1 VILGQNVIFQVV
13 KGFIIKTIK
22 KEWQRVNFP
31 YSNKKWMTISLAAVL
46 TTAIGA
52 GTLTAS
58 ANTATTEQ
66 TKATAS
72 ATAEQAKE
80 TTATAT
86 ETAAATDTKDQAAT
100 GSQAS
105 AANSTTEKAAA
116 APATTN
122 TTTNTTAPTTTTPAT
137 TTPATTTPATTTPAT
152 TAPSSTAA
160 EELTLE
166 KAIQQA
172 LESNATLVTARL
184 DAKNAD
190 INQMLSYK
198 TSAEMPADMIESLAA
213 AKGKYVNNAQL
224 EMTTKLNAMQVTAT
238 ESKIKLGAQQ
248 AYYNLIFALDD
259 LQLKKQSL
267 TRAQTQ
273 LKVAKAAFQVG
284 TKAKTDVL
292 QAEMGVAGAQ
302 ASLTSAQNA
311 VEVAR
316 MDLNDFEG
324 RCLTKNWKI
333 VSSNKETAPIKLTMK
348 QAEDQALA
356 KRIEMTK
363 VQEELK
369 LAELNVKLI
378 EEYSALSTLPGR
390 VARNNVEK
398 SKLAIDEQKRAIS
411 KEVSQAYLNLNA
423 AREAIDYQKTA
434 KDSAAESYRLTN
446 LRFENGLATTLEVIQ
461 AEEELSNR
469 ENQYQKAVLQY
480 NLAVVNFETAL
491 GN

>member
-1 VILGQNVIFQVV
+1 M
-13 KGFIIKTIK
+13 
-22 KEWQRVNFP
+22 NFP
-31 YSNKKWMTISLAAVL
+31 YSRKKWMSISLAAVL

-58 ANTATTEQ
+58 ANTPTTGQ
-66 TKATAS
+66 TG
-72 ATAEQAKE
+72 
-80 TTATAT
+80 TATA
-86 ETAAATDTKDQAAT
+86 AAA
-100 GSQAS
+100 
-105 AANSTTEKAAA
+105 
-116 APATTN
+116 
-122 TTTNTTAPTTTTPAT
+122 TPAT
-137 TTPATTTPATTTPAT
+137 TPANTTKPAT
-152 TAPSSTAA
+152 TAPAA
-160 EELTLE
+160 GVEELTLE
-166 KAIQQA
+166 KAVQQA
-172 LESNATLVTARL
+172 LDTNATLATARL

-190 INQMLSYK
+190 INQILSYK
-198 TSAEMPADMIESLAA
+198 SSADMPSDMIESLDA
-213 AKGKYVNNAQL
+213 AKAKYISNAQG
-224 EMTTKLNAMQVTAT
+224 EMTKKLNALQVNAT

-259 LQLKKQSL
+259 LELKKQSL
-267 TRAQTQ
+267 SRAQTQ
-273 LKVAKAAFQVG
+273 LKVAKAAFDVG

-292 QAEMGVAGAQ
+292 QAEMGLAGAQ
-302 ASLTSAQNA
+302 ANLTSAQNA

-316 MDLNDFEG
+316 MDLNDFLG
-324 RCLTKNWKI
+324 VDLTKQWKV
-333 VSSNKETAPIKLTMK
+333 VSVNKQTTPIKMTL
-348 QAEDQALA
+348 DQAVAEALT

-378 EEYSALSTLPGR
+378 EEYSALSTYQGR

-398 SKLAIDEQKRAIS
+398 AKLAIEEQKRTIT

-423 AREAIDYQKTA
+423 ALEAINYQKKA

-461 AEEELSNR
+461 AEEELSSR

-491 GN
+491 GK

>member
-1 VILGQNVIFQVV
+1 
-13 KGFIIKTIK
+13 
-22 KEWQRVNFP
+22 
-31 YSNKKWMTISLAAVL
+31 MTISLAAVL

-58 ANTATTEQ
+58 ANTSTTEQIKTTAAATTEQ
-66 TKATAS
+66 TKAT
-72 ATAEQAKE
+72 TAAGAETT
-80 TTATAT
+80 TTATDA
-86 ETAAATDTKDQAAT
+86 KDQTTA
-100 GSQAS
+100 GSQTP
-105 AANSTTEKAAA
+105 AANSNTDKTTTAS
-116 APATTN
+116 TTTNTN
-122 TTTNTTAPTTTTPAT
+122 TTTNTTPAT
-137 TTPATTTPATTTPAT
+137 TAPVTTTPAT

-160 EELTLE
+160 DQLTLE

-172 LESNATLVTARL
+172 LETNATLVTARL

-190 INQMLSYK
+190 LNQMLSYK
-198 TSAEMPADMIESLAA
+198 TSAEMPADMIESLSA
-213 AKGKYVNNAQL
+213 AKAKYVGNAQL

-238 ESKIKLGAQQ
+238 EGKIKLGAQQ
-248 AYYNLIFALDD
+248 AYYNLIFAQDD
-259 LQLKKQSL
+259 LELKKQSL

-316 MDLNDFEG
+316 MDLNDFLG
-324 RCLTKNWKI
+324 VDLTKSWKV
-333 VSSNKETAPIKLTMK
+333 VSSNKQTAPIKMTMQ

-356 KRIEMTK
+356 KRIELTK

-378 EEYSALSTLPGR
+378 EEYSALSSMQGR

-398 SKLAIDEQKRAIS
+398 SKMAIEEQKRSIT

-469 ENQYQKAVLQY
+469 ENQYQKAILQY

-491 GN
+491 GS

>member
-1 VILGQNVIFQVV
+1 M
-13 KGFIIKTIK
+13 
-22 KEWQRVNFP
+22 NFP

-66 TKATAS
+66 TTTTATATTEQ
-72 ATAEQAKE
+72 AKDTAAKE
-80 TTATAT
+80 TTATDAKTESSTAT
-86 ETAAATDTKDQAAT
+86 ETPAA
-100 GSQAS
+100 
-105 AANSTTEKAAA
+105 STT
-116 APATTN
+116 ATE
-122 TTTNTTAPTTTTPAT
+122 TTTTAPTTTTTA
-137 TTPATTTPATTTPAT
+137 PATTTPAT
-152 TAPSSTAA
+152 TAPSSSSV
-160 EELTLE
+160 EELTLD

-172 LESNATLVTARL
+172 LETNATLSTTRL

-198 TSAEMPADMIESLAA
+198 SSAEMPADMIESLAA
-213 AKGKYVNNAQL
+213 AKAKYVSNAQG
-224 EMTTKLNAMQVTAT
+224 EMTKKLNALQVTAT
-238 ESKIKLGAQQ
+238 EGKIKLGAQQ
-248 AYYNLIFALDD
+248 AYYNLIFAQDD
-259 LQLKKQSL
+259 LELKKQSL
-267 TRAQTQ
+267 SRAQTQ
-273 LKVAKAAFQVG
+273 LKVAQAAFNVG

-292 QAEMGVAGAQ
+292 QAEMGLAGAQ
-302 ASLTSAQNA
+302 ANLTSAQNS

-316 MDLNDFEG
+316 MDLNDFLG
-324 RCLTKNWKI
+324 VDLTKNWKI
-333 VSSNKETAPIKLTMK
+333 VSSNKQTAPIKLTMK
-348 QAEDQALA
+348 QAEEQAIA
-356 KRIEMTK
+356 KRVEMTK

-398 SKLAIDEQKRAIS
+398 SQLAIEEQKRAIS

-423 AREAIDYQKTA
+423 AREAIDYQKKA

-480 NLAVVNFETAL
+480 NLSVVNFETAL

>member
-1 VILGQNVIFQVV
+1 M
-13 KGFIIKTIK
+13 
-22 KEWQRVNFP
+22 NFP
-31 YSNKKWMTISLAAVL
+31 YSSKKWMTISLAAVL

-52 GTLTAS
+52 GTLTAY
-58 ANTATTEQ
+58 ANTTTTEQ
-66 TKATAS
+66 TTAT
-72 ATAEQAKE
+72 EQAKE
-80 TTATAT
+80 TTATAPAAEGDAKTDAST
-86 ETAAATDTKDQAAT
+86 EAKATDAAATETKT
-100 GSQAS
+100 E
-105 AANSTTEKAAA
+105 TTTTAPAA
-116 APATTN
+116 APATTTTD
-122 TTTNTTAPTTTTPAT
+122 TTTKPAATAPAVGV
-137 TTPATTTPATTTPAT
+137 
-152 TAPSSTAA
+152 

-166 KAIQQA
+166 KAIAQA
-172 LESNATLVTARL
+172 VETNATLQTARL

-190 INQMLSYK
+190 INQMLSYRS
-198 TSAEMPADMIESLAA
+198 SAEMPSDMIESLAA
-213 AKGKYVNNAQL
+213 AKGKYVNNAQA
-224 EMTTKLNAMQVTAT
+224 EMTKKLNALQVTAT

-248 AYYNLIFALDD
+248 AYYNLIFAQDD
-259 LQLKKQSL
+259 LELKKQSL
-267 TRAQTQ
+267 SRAQTQ
-273 LKVAKAAFQVG
+273 LKVANAAFKVG

-292 QAEMGVAGAQ
+292 QAEMGLAGAQ
-302 ASLTSAQNA
+302 ANLTSAQNA

-316 MDLNDFEG
+316 MDLNDFLG
-324 RCLTKNWKI
+324 VDLTKEWKV
-333 VSSNKETAPIKLTMK
+333 VSSNKQVAPVKMTMEE
-348 QAEDQALA
+348 AEKEALS

-363 VQEELK
+363 VNEELK

-390 VARNNVEK
+390 VARNNEEK

-423 AREAIDYQKTA
+423 AREAIDYQKKA

-461 AEEELSNR
+461 AEEELSSR

>member
-1 VILGQNVIFQVV
+1 M
-13 KGFIIKTIK
+13 
-22 KEWQRVNFP
+22 NFP
-31 YSNKKWMTISLAAVL
+31 YSKKWMTISLAAVL

-66 TKATAS
+66 TKASTTTTADQS
-72 ATAEQAKE
+72 KDTTATDAKATDAKATDAAAKE
-80 TTATAT
+80 TTDAKAGSSTTGTTTTTTGTAT
-86 ETAAATDTKDQAAT
+86 DKNTSTTGTTGTTTTGTSTSNTTTTAPAATTP
-100 GSQAS
+100 
-105 AANSTTEKAAA
+105 STTTT
-116 APATTN
+116 APATGV
-122 TTTNTTAPTTTTPAT
+122 
-137 TTPATTTPATTTPAT
+137 
-152 TAPSSTAA
+152 

-166 KAIQQA
+166 KAIKQA
-172 LESNATLVTARL
+172 LETNSTLASARL

-190 INQMLSYK
+190 LNQMLSYR
-198 TSAEMPADMIESLAA
+198 TSAEMPTGMIESLDA
-213 AKGKYVNNAQL
+213 AKAKYVTNAQAD
-224 EMTTKLNAMQVTAT
+224 MNKKLNALQVTAT

-248 AYYNLIFALDD
+248 AYYNLIFAQDD
-259 LQLKKQSL
+259 LELKKQSL
-267 TRAQTQ
+267 SRAQQQ
-273 LKVAKAAFQVG
+273 LKVAQAAFKVG

-316 MDLNDFEG
+316 MDLNDFLG
-324 RCLTKNWKI
+324 VDLNKQWKV
-333 VSSNKETAPIKLTMK
+333 VSSNKQAAPIKMTMQ
-348 QAEDQALA
+348 QAEDQAIS

-363 VQEELK
+363 AQEELN

-378 EEYSALSTLPGR
+378 EEYSALSTWPGK

-398 SKLAIDEQKRAIS
+398 SKLALEEQKRTIS
-411 KEVSQAYLNLNA
+411 KEVAQAYLNLDA
-423 AREAIDYQKTA
+423 ARKAIEYQKTA

-446 LRFENGLATTLEVIQ
+446 LRFENGLATTLEVVQ
-461 AEEELSNR
+461 AEEELSDR
-469 ENQYQKAVLQY
+469 ENQYQKAVLNY

>member
-1 VILGQNVIFQVV
+1 M
-13 KGFIIKTIK
+13 
-22 KEWQRVNFP
+22 NFP

-66 TKATAS
+66 TKTAVTATTEQDKATA
-72 ATAEQAKE
+72 TKE
-80 TTATAT
+80 TTATGT
-86 ETAAATDTKDQAAT
+86 EAAATATDAKDQATT
-100 GSQAS
+100 GTPAP
-105 AANSTTEKAAA
+105 AANSTTTEKATA
-116 APATTN
+116 AP
-122 TTTNTTAPTTTTPAT
+122 TTTTTTAPTAPTTTTPAT
-137 TTPATTTPATTTPAT
+137 TTPSASVGA
-152 TAPSSTAA
+152 
-160 EELTLE
+160 ELTLE

-172 LESNATLVTARL
+172 LETNATLATARL

-190 INQMLSYK
+190 LNQMLSYK
-198 TSAEMPADMIESLAA
+198 TSADMPADMIESLNA
-213 AKGKYVNNAQL
+213 AKAKYISNAQG
-224 EMTTKLNAMQVTAT
+224 EMTKKLNALQVNAT
-238 ESKIKLGAQQ
+238 EGKIKLGAQQ
-248 AYYNLIFALDD
+248 AYYNLIFAQDD
-259 LQLKKQSL
+259 LNLKQQSL
-267 TRAQTQ
+267 ARAQTQ
-273 LKVAKAAFQVG
+273 LKVANAAFKVG

-292 QAEMGVAGAQ
+292 QAEMGLAGAQ
-302 ASLTSAQNA
+302 ANLTSAKNS

-316 MDLNDFEG
+316 MDLNDFLG
-324 RCLTKNWKI
+324 VDLTKDWKV
-333 VSSNKETAPIKLTMK
+333 VSSNKQTAPIKMTMK
-348 QAEDQALA
+348 QAEDQAIA
-356 KRIEMTK
+356 KRVEMTK

-398 SKLAIDEQKRAIS
+398 SQLAIEEQKRAIS

-469 ENQYQKAVLQY
+469 ENQYQKAILQY
-480 NLAVVNFETAL
+480 NLSVVNFETAL

>member
-1 VILGQNVIFQVV
+1 M
-13 KGFIIKTIK
+13 
-22 KEWQRVNFP
+22 NFP

-58 ANTATTEQ
+58 ANTAATEP
-66 TKATAS
+66 TK
-72 ATAEQAKE
+72 

-86 ETAAATDTKDQAAT
+86 TEQDKATATNETTAT
-100 GSQAS
+100 G
-105 AANSTTEKAAA
+105 TEEKATA
-116 APATTN
+116 APAP
-122 TTTNTTAPTTTTPAT
+122 AATTTTAPAT
-137 TTPATTTPATTTPAT
+137 TTPTTTEPTTGAV
-152 TAPSSTAA
+152 
-160 EELTLE
+160 EELSLE

-172 LESNATLVTARL
+172 LETNATLATARL

-198 TSAEMPADMIESLAA
+198 SSADMPADMIESLDA
-213 AKGKYVNNAQL
+213 AKGKYIGNAQG
-224 EMTTKLNAMQVTAT
+224 EMTKKLNALQVTAT
-238 ESKIKLGAQQ
+238 EGKIKLGAQQ
-248 AYYNLIFALDD
+248 AYYNLIFAQDD
-259 LQLKKQSL
+259 LELKKQSL
-267 TRAQTQ
+267 SRAQTQ
-273 LKVAKAAFQVG
+273 LKVAKAAFAVG

-292 QAEMGVAGAQ
+292 QAEMGLAGAQ
-302 ASLTSAQNA
+302 ANLTSAKNS

-316 MDLNDFEG
+316 MDLNDFLGVE
-324 RCLTKNWKI
+324 LTKNWK
-333 VSSNKETAPIKLTMK
+333 VASSNKQTAPIKLTMQ
-348 QAEDQALA
+348 QAEDQAIS
-356 KRIEMTK
+356 KRVEMTK

-378 EEYSALSTLPGR
+378 EEYSALSTYQGR

-398 SKLAIDEQKRAIS
+398 SKLAIEEQKRAIS
-411 KEVSQAYLNLNA
+411 KEISQAYLNLNA

-469 ENQYQKAVLQY
+469 ENQYQKAILQY